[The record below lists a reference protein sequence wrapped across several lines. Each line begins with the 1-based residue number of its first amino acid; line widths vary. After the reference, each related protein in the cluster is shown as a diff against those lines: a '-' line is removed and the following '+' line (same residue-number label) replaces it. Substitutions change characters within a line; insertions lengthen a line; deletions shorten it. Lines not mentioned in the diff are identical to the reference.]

1 MHLKC
6 ELSLTSVRKF
16 NKVDKICFRNNFIC
30 KGNTLLLNNYATKKT
45 SLTKILFMSVIS
57 RPMCNICDHEL
68 LAKG

>member
-16 NKVDKICFRNNFIC
+16 NKVDKICFRNNFIR

-45 SLTKILFMSVIS
+45 SLTKILFMSVI
-57 RPMCNICDHEL
+57 
-68 LAKG
+68 